1 MIRHPRWGLRRR
13 SIQVHHS
20 RMAIIY
26 FRIAAGLVAFVSLGF
41 GIPAVI
47 GALHY
52 TRTGEVWRLLG
63 FPTYGPGLFEKWGVP
78 TSAGLMMAFS
88 AVCALAVGAA
98 VLLSIPGTAVVGA
111 IAALVLL
118 LAQAVFWVGYE
129 LPFGPPFGI
138 AAVVLIVI
146 GLVNS
151 TPAAR

>member
-1 MIRHPRWGLRRR
+1 
-13 SIQVHHS
+13 
-20 RMAIIY
+20 MAIIY
-26 FRIAAGLVAFVSLGF
+26 FRIAAGLLAFVSLGF
-41 GIPAVI
+41 GVPAVI

-52 TRTGEVWRLLG
+52 ARTGEVWRLLG

-78 TSAGLMMAFS
+78 TSAGLMVAFS
-88 AVCALAVGAA
+88 AACALAVGAA
-98 VLLSIPGTAVVGA
+98 VLLWIPSTAVVGA

-138 AAVVLIVI
+138 AAAALIVF

-151 TPAAR
+151 GPAAS

>member
-1 MIRHPRWGLRRR
+1 
-13 SIQVHHS
+13 
-20 RMAIIY
+20 MAIIF

-41 GIPAVI
+41 GIPGVL

-52 TRTGEVWRLLG
+52 ARTGEVWPLWG
-63 FPTYGPGLFEKWGVP
+63 FPTYGPGSFEKWGVP
-78 TSAGLMMAFS
+78 NSAALMVAFS

-98 VLLSIPGTAVVGA
+98 VLLWIPGTAVVGA

-118 LAQAVFWVGYE
+118 LAQAVFWVGFE

-138 AAVVLIVI
+138 AAAALIVL

-151 TPAAR
+151 TSAAS